1 MGQRAASKHIEQF
14 NKTMSVSTREK
25 NILMLAGLVAIIFI
39 GNSILPAIGSIYN
52 EREKNIESI
61 QLDIAR
67 ERRLIEDTLRWRELR
82 IESQAEQTELEQQV
96 FSGDTIPIIEA
107 NIQRELS
114 RHARDSDITVSS
126 TRLAELL
133 SSDGWLLISQEMS
146 FRTNNAG
153 NTVSFLRKLEDSQ
166 PRLRVTDFSVNRS
179 RNQYSGSITVVG
191 FARSDDLPA
200 EKVASR

>member
-1 MGQRAASKHIEQF
+1 
-14 NKTMSVSTREK
+14 MSVSTREK
-25 NILMLAGLVAIIFI
+25 KILMLAGLVAIILF
-39 GNSILPAIGSIYN
+39 GNSMFPAIGSIYN
-52 EREKNIESI
+52 ERENNIGSI

-67 ERRLIEDTLRWRELR
+67 ERRLIEDTLRWRERR

-114 RHARDSDITVSS
+114 EHARDSGITVSS
-126 TRLAELL
+126 TRLAERL

-146 FRTNNAG
+146 FRTDNAG
-153 NTVSFLRKLEDSQ
+153 NTVSFLQKLEESQ

-191 FARSDDLPA
+191 FARSADLLT
-200 EKVASR
+200 EEVASR

>member
-1 MGQRAASKHIEQF
+1 
-14 NKTMSVSTREK
+14 MSVSTREK
-25 NILMLAGLVAIIFI
+25 KILMLAGLVAIIFI